1 MTAKVKICGLTDS
14 HTAIKA
20 AEYGAD
26 AIGLVFAES
35 KRQVSLAAAKEIVS
49 SLPAH
54 VMKIGVFVNETKE
67 EIERIASLVGLTHIQ
82 LHGEESAA
90 FSQSLPL
97 SVVKAI
103 SFENNDALEGIVQ
116 FPANYILLDGPKGKY
131 RGGNGTSF
139 DWRQVNTL
147 SLKGKKVILAGGLH
161 LENVTEAIQII
172 NPYMV
177 DVSSGVETNGVK
189 DLGKIK
195 AFIEKVK
202 TLPIGGKLNEHLYI
216 TE

>member
-1 MTAKVKICGLTDS
+1 MNIKVKICGLMDS
-14 HTAIKA
+14 QTALKA
-20 AEYGAD
+20 VEYGAD

-35 KRQVSLAAAKEIVS
+35 KRKVTPDKAQEIVS
-49 SLPAH
+49 CLPAN

-97 SVVKAI
+97 AVVKAI
-103 SFENNDALEGIVQ
+103 SFENNEALEGILQ
-116 FPANYILLDGPKGKY
+116 FPADYILLDGPKGKY

-147 SLKGKKVILAGGLH
+147 CLKEKKVILAGGLH
-161 LENVTEAIQII
+161 LENVTEAVQII

-189 DLGKIK
+189 DLVKIK

-202 TLPIGGKLNEHLYI
+202 TIPIGGKQNEHLYI
-216 TE
+216 AE

>member
-1 MTAKVKICGLTDS
+1 MTVKVKICGLTDS
-14 HTAIKA
+14 YTALKA

-35 KRQVSLAAAKEIVS
+35 KRQVSRDAAKQIVS
-49 SLPAH
+49 SLPVH

-67 EIERIASLVGLTHIQ
+67 EIERIASDVGLTHIQ
-82 LHGEESAA
+82 LHGEERAS

-97 SVVKAI
+97 TVIKAI
-103 SFENNDALEGIVQ
+103 SFEDNEALKAIADYPVD
-116 FPANYILLDGPKGKY
+116 YLLLDGPKGKY
-131 RGGNGTSF
+131 RGGNGTAF
-139 DWRQVNTL
+139 DWKQVNTTFL
-147 SLKGKKVILAGGLH
+147 DGRKIILAGGLH
-161 LENVTEAIQII
+161 IENVADATKII
-172 NPYMV
+172 KPYMV

-189 DLGKIK
+189 DLVKIK

-202 TLPIGGKLNEHLYI
+202 TLPIGGKQNEHLYI